1 MIRTDI
7 TYNDYCQS
15 CGRNMGIV
23 LNYRVY
29 NDKIKSNDCK
39 LISLCEDCS
48 NSVTRLHFN
57 CIKSERSYKYQ
68 DDEISN
74 I

>member
-1 MIRTDI
+1 MIRADI

-29 NDKIKSNDCK
+29 NNKTHILGGCY
-39 LISLCEDCS
+39 E
-48 NSVTRLHFN
+48 
-57 CIKSERSYKYQ
+57 
-68 DDEISN
+68 
-74 I
+74 

>member
-48 NSVTRLHFN
+48 NSVTHLHFN